1 MFGWAFLGCGNIAE
15 QVANELAGEAGQKIV
30 SCWNRSPERAQKFAV
45 KYGARAYR
53 TAEEAL
59 KAEGV
64 NAAYIAVTADRH
76 LDYIRL
82 CLNAGV
88 PVLCEKPFTVNAGRR
103 SKPSR
108 SRKRRGCIFAKPCG
122 RGSTRPRSPSER
134 GCRRSAP

>member
-59 KAEGV
+59 
-64 NAAYIAVTADRH
+64 N
-76 LDYIRL
+76 LL
-82 CLNAGV
+82 AGS
-88 PVLCEKPFTVNAGRR
+88 N
-103 SKPSR
+103 
-108 SRKRRGCIFAKPCG
+108 
-122 RGSTRPRSPSER
+122 STRAPPRIPDST
-134 GCRRSAP
+134 AP

>member
-15 QVANELAGEAGQKIV
+15 QVANELVNEAGQRIV

-45 KYGARAYR
+45 KYGSRAYR

-64 NAAYIAVTADRH
+64 NAAYIAVTADKH

-82 CLNAGV
+82 NGGQA
-88 PVLCEKPFTVNAGRR
+88 VLGRQ
-103 SKPSR
+103 
-108 SRKRRGCIFAKPCG
+108 AL
-122 RGSTRPRSPSER
+122 
-134 GCRRSAP
+134 